1 MDATNWQRPVD
12 ADGKLDLRLDDRWT
26 VKNGPP
32 HSGIVKSLPCGA
44 CGEIAMLTEKHGL
57 QVTTVHELGSLES
70 RNGIAWDVPED
81 KRTGRWV
88 KTDGL
93 LPGVKCLMPG
103 RQISMVGDLR
113 DGSMVWLPDA
123 VAPEPVRMDAP
134 TDDAID
140 TFLNCVR
147 LELMHALDKFP
158 DPAGSMAAL
167 TEEVG
172 EVAKA
177 LLDESQDDLYSECV
191 QTAVV
196 ALRVAI
202 QGDPSIDPIRLAKGL
217 EPSNLE
223 DAP

>member
-1 MDATNWQRPVD
+1 MEATNWQRPVD
-12 ADGKLDLRLDDRWT
+12 ADGNLDVRVGDDLNVGLHCPVRVLATYEQFIWCT
-26 VKNGPP
+26 TLMNMGPP
-32 HSGIVKSLPCGA
+32 ILRRHGDV
-44 CGEIAMLTEKHGL
+44 IALIE
-57 QVTTVHELGSLES
+57 
-70 RNGIAWDVPED
+70 RNGKRDVPED

-88 KTDGL
+88 ASVTLDANEMNRAYFND
-93 LPGVKCLMPG
+93 PMD
-103 RQISMVGDLR
+103 R
-113 DGSMVWLPDA
+113 MVWLPDA

-158 DPAGSMAAL
+158 NPAGSMAAL

-196 ALRVAI
+196 ALWVAI
-202 QGDPSIDPIRLAKGL
+202 QGDPSIDPIRLARGL
-217 EPSNLE
+217 EPSRGVAN
-223 DAP
+223 D